1 MASAVVKKA
10 PAFKLGQ
17 KQVFLP
23 NHVITLVRR
32 DFQPADWATFQVPL
46 RFTKFDLRDYLWNL
60 YGVEVTA
67 VRSWVRR
74 PVAPIKNAAG
84 RFVRPTAEKYMTVEM
99 TQPFVWPKEPEDL
112 SAWDSALYRMREKML
127 EDQEKIRDDRYKG
140 KIALASDGRLSQ
152 EEKTYRAMAK
162 ELLEGKKKWENGVAL
177 DEKWESIV
185 ARANAAKAREALEEV
200 EVEPSAKPL
209 AKE

>member
-1 MASAVVKKA
+1 M
-10 PAFKLGQ
+10 
-17 KQVFLP
+17 
-23 NHVITLVRR
+23 
-32 DFQPADWATFQVPL
+32 
-46 RFTKFDLRDYLWNL
+46 
-60 YGVEVTA
+60 
-67 VRSWVRR
+67 RSWVRR

-84 RFVRPTAEKYMTVEM
+84 RFVRPPAEKYMTVEM

-112 SAWDSALYRMREKML
+112 SPWDSALYRMREKML

-177 DEKWESIV
+177 DEKWEGIV
-185 ARANAAKAREALEEV
+185 ARANAAKAREAVEEV
-200 EVEPSAKPL
+200 DAENSAKPL